1 MVFYTVHTS
10 LGFELLIEKNI
21 ERFEGQ
27 TILFSHL
34 KRGTIAILNYF
45 FRLTS

>member
-27 TILFSHL
+27 TTFFTLKTWHHCNFELFL
-34 KRGTIAILNYF
+34 
-45 FRLTS
+45 